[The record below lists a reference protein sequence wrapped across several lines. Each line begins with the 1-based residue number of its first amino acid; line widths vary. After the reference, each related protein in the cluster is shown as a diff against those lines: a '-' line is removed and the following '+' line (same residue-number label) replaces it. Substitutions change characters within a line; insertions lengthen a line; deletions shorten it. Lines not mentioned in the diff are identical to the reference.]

1 MFVAGTTV
9 PGERTATRR
18 QIISGG
24 AIAAVALAM
33 RPAAV
38 LAAPG
43 GELSHQ
49 AEAIHQERLFKA
61 SPKRVY
67 EALTV
72 SEQFDKVTQLS
83 GVMQAAV
90 MAKMRKPTKISR
102 EPGGAFSLFGGY
114 IVGRQIELIPDRL
127 IVQAW
132 HAGSWEPGVY
142 SVTTFVLIGQGEA
155 TKLIF
160 DHAGFPNGEG
170 AHLAAGWQSNYWEPL
185 AKYLV

>member
-1 MFVAGTTV
+1 MFIAGTTV
-9 PGERTATRR
+9 PGERTPTRR

-33 RPAAV
+33 RPASVMAESGSEV
-38 LAAPG
+38 
-43 GELSHQ
+43 SHQ

-61 SPKRVY
+61 NPQHVY

-90 MAKMRKPTKISR
+90 MAKMHKPTKISR
-102 EPGGAFSLFGGY
+102 EPGGPFSLFGGF
-114 IVGRQIELIPDRL
+114 IVGRQIELIPHRL

-132 HAGSWEPGVY
+132 RAGSWEPGVY
-142 SVTTFVLIGQGEA
+142 SVITFVLIGQGEA
-155 TKLIF
+155 TKLVF
-160 DHAGFPNGEG
+160 DHAGFPKGQGE
-170 AHLAAGWQSNYWEPL
+170 HLAAGWQGNYWEPL
-185 AKYLV
+185 AKYLA